1 MDALASS
8 EFAGFVF
15 ALAPFRTATS
25 FGFPGNA
32 AKLFHAVAM
41 PDFRDQT
48 SLGLRQRFLPRKGIF
63 FGEKLRTPGCGA
75 GPKFPRGSPPPGSS
89 PRPLALPASKA
100 NSGKVKY
107 PLPEPSQNYVP

>member
-1 MDALASS
+1 MLLHAEIDAAVPDKFVELLEAPFVEKKMDALASS

-63 FGEKLRTPGCGA
+63 F
-75 GPKFPRGSPPPGSS
+75 
-89 PRPLALPASKA
+89 
-100 NSGKVKY
+100 V
-107 PLPEPSQNYVP
+107 